1 MENMNYPSVKR
12 IDLESYFGDSANV
25 SLAKTSLLYNENVI
39 STKDVEKSIVENTF
53 FMDERIVVIPTVMA
67 ERLENSVAI
76 IKESSETSNAEAV

>member
-1 MENMNYPSVKR
+1 MSNSVKR

-53 FMDERIVVIPTVMA
+53 FMDERIVVIPTVMV
-67 ERLENSVAI
+67 ERLENSVFVLES
-76 IKESSETSNAEAV
+76 KEKNEAEAV

>member
-12 IDLESYFGDSANV
+12 IDLESYFGDSNV

-67 ERLENSVAI
+67 DRFENSVAI
-76 IKESSETSNAEAV
+76 IKESSETRNAEAV

>member
-1 MENMNYPSVKR
+1 MSNSVKR
-12 IDLESYFGDSANV
+12 IDLESYFGDNTNV

-67 ERLENSVAI
+67 ERLENSVFVLES
-76 IKESSETSNAEAV
+76 KEKNEAEAV